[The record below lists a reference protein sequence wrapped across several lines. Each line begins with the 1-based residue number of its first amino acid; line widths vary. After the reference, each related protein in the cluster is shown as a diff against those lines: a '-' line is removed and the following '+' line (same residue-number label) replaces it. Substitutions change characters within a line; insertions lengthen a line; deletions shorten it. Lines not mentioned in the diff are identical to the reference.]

1 MVNVEYK
8 AIWSFR
14 MIIWVF
20 FSIWILKTESA
31 KWDAR
36 FSVYTIGYGKAAIMR
51 CTFTDKFEGFYRSN
65 REPIILNSRV
75 KVLDG
80 DAYTK
85 ILEID
90 NLQESDYGNYT
101 CTDSTGSNTALLEID
116 VTIPSILSPQK
127 FVSGSNG
134 FIKAPVYGKPRYK
147 ITWTYIYPSG
157 DKSILATLDNDV
169 AVADNGK
176 YSVSTDGLTINNI
189 QKADSGEY
197 EVSSLTI
204 GSRVSQKV
212 LVDVGEKPTLKSKG
226 PTLLNSTEGLDL
238 FIPCL
243 WNEPVSNETW
253 KFESISPKFISA
265 VSPKLYNASGLFLSN
280 LSTSNEGNYTCLA
293 SNSYG
298 ESSFTVFLSK
308 VLSIPIIRADSF
320 NNVETLPLKSFVISC
335 ASYGSP
341 PPDIAII
348 KLQPSATILK
358 SGIGIVNYT
367 TPLDEANSGDYL
379 CEAQNG
385 AKSSD
390 GSVVVAKK
398 KMTVDIL
405 SPPYIVKNLSTTI
418 AVSAVGLDLK
428 FDCVATGNPIP
439 SITFEHTAFH
449 QIPIITRANTTNI
462 SSISMVIKNVTKED
476 FLLVN
481 CKAKNNIGFAEHEIQ
496 SKEVLKPPTPE
507 GLKISGLAGL
517 EYIDLQWKSVV
528 TADKYIIYVNDTL
541 QILESYSNYVTVNNL
556 NRNTYYNF
564 KVAAQNIAGL
574 GFTSESIVLKT
585 SSIMK
590 PGIPTNITSDQSSSS
605 SVVKWKPPQN
615 VLREKSIISY
625 SVTVCKFNNL
635 TDFESDCIQ
644 LDETRET
651 QMMLNKLN
659 KATTY
664 KVSITALNQ
673 GLKGETAVF
682 IFQTKDAEPNV
693 NSALGRMSLDSG
705 SIAGIIIAVMMT
717 ILVVVDIFCCFF
729 NNCGFTHCCYE
740 AFCSSK
746 STKYIPSDGKR
757 NEEKELKPAKEKL
770 LENAV

>member
-496 SKEVLKPPTPE
+496 SKEVLKP
-507 GLKISGLAGL
+507 
-517 EYIDLQWKSVV
+517 
-528 TADKYIIYVNDTL
+528 
-541 QILESYSNYVTVNNL
+541 
-556 NRNTYYNF
+556 
-564 KVAAQNIAGL
+564 
-574 GFTSESIVLKT
+574 
-585 SSIMK
+585 
-590 PGIPTNITSDQSSSS
+590 GIPTNITSDQSSSS